1 MDSANSSHAENYSV
15 NPFLWGNIALL
26 TSLPWLLAM
35 TMAGLAVGD
44 PVFASWFEISLLSL
58 PAIAVVAWWQWQ
70 QPFSPFSLWLVKQSF
85 NSLSDRDRQ
94 VLALLKQHRNGWY
107 STGWIAIAVAIV
119 MSFIFCKLYVAA
131 PLAEVIAPFPAG
143 LRFFGII
150 WAEIFFIISNAIA
163 QAGISALRIK
173 LTASSDLASLPP
185 IAIDKVKKSF
195 TNLGK
200 SVNNPISQ
208 PDSPAK
214 LSLVLEPKSD
224 DLTKPES
231 EGEEIAEIIEPEEIA
246 EITTELE
253 PEVEEIAEII
263 QPEAIAELEPEVEE
277 IAEITEPE
285 AIAELEP
292 EFEEIAEIVEPEAIA
307 ELEPEVEEI
316 AEIVEPE
323 AIAELE
329 PEVEEIAEIA
339 EPEAIAELEPEVEEI
354 AEITE
359 PEAIAEIT
367 TELEPEVEEIA
378 EIAEPEAIA
387 ELEPEVEEIA
397 EIAEPEAIA
406 ELEPEVEEIAEITEP
421 EAIAELE
428 PEVAEIAEIA
438 EPEAIA
444 ELEPE
449 VEEIAEI
456 AEPEAIADDLVVVA
470 TELEPETNYLKE
482 TVINF
487 ESDFDIDAEI
497 AKMIAEEEAAK
508 LANMT
513 DWQPEINTENESVL
527 TATEL
532 DTEIDEELEEL
543 VAFNA
548 YAEQILHN
556 YLIDDP
562 IDEDAISENPDNKTY
577 IATTDQDETKVKPYQ
592 ILIEEF
598 LVDKYLAKLEELG
611 RTEKLNPENLN
622 PENLQPENNNE

>member
-1 MDSANSSHAENYSV
+1 MNSQTSDQLMDGANSSHAENYSV

-107 STGWIAIAVAIV
+107 STGWTAIAVAIV

-150 WAEIFFIISNAIA
+150 WAEIFFLVSNAIA

-173 LTASSDLASLPP
+173 LAASSDLASLPP
-185 IAIDKVKKSF
+185 IAIDKVKNSF

-200 SVNNPISQ
+200 PVNNPISQ
-208 PDSPAK
+208 PK
-214 LSLVLEPKSD
+214 LDLPIKPTLVLEPKSD
-224 DLTKPES
+224 DLTKPEP
-231 EGEEIAEIIEPEEIA
+231 EVEEITVPEAIAELEPKVEEIVEIIQPEAIA
-246 EITTELE
+246 DDLGDVTELE

-263 QPEAIAELEPEVEE
+263 QPEAIAE
-277 IAEITEPE
+277 ITT
-285 AIAELEP
+285 ELEP
-292 EFEEIAEIVEPEAIA
+292 ELEETVEVA
-307 ELEPEVEEI
+307 EPEVI
-316 AEIVEPE
+316 AED
-323 AIAELE
+323 LGD
-329 PEVEEIAEIA
+329 
-339 EPEAIAELEPEVEEI
+339 L
-354 AEITE
+354 
-359 PEAIAEIT
+359 

-378 EIAEPEAIA
+378 EIIQPEAIAEDLGDLTELEPKIEEIAEVAEPEAIA
-387 ELEPEVEEIA
+387 EDLGDLTELEPKVEEIV
-397 EIAEPEAIA
+397 EIIQ
-406 ELEPEVEEIAEITEP
+406 
-421 EAIAELE
+421 
-428 PEVAEIAEIA
+428 
-438 EPEAIA
+438 
-444 ELEPE
+444 
-449 VEEIAEI
+449 
-456 AEPEAIADDLVVVA
+456 PEAIADDLVVA
-470 TELEPETNYLKE
+470 TELEPETNYLTE

-513 DWQPEINTENESVL
+513 DWQPEINAENESAL
-527 TATEL
+527 IATEI
-532 DTEIDEELEEL
+532 DAEIDEELEEL

-548 YAEQILHN
+548 YTEQILHN
-556 YLIDDP
+556 YLTDEP
-562 IDEDAISENPDNKTY
+562 IDEEAISENPDNKTY
-577 IATTDQDETKVKPYQ
+577 IATTDQNEAKAKPYQ

>member
-1 MDSANSSHAENYSV
+1 MNSQTSDQLMDGANSSHAENYSV

-107 STGWIAIAVAIV
+107 STGWTAIAVAIV

-150 WAEIFFIISNAIA
+150 WAEIFFLVSNAIA

-173 LTASSDLASLPP
+173 LAASSDLASLPP
-185 IAIDKVKKSF
+185 IAIDKVKNSF

-200 SVNNPISQ
+200 PVNNPISQ
-208 PDSPAK
+208 PK
-214 LSLVLEPKSD
+214 LDLPIKPTLVLEPKSD
-224 DLTKPES
+224 DLTKPE
-231 EGEEIAEIIEPEEIA
+231 
-246 EITTELE
+246 
-253 PEVEEIAEII
+253 PEVEEITV
-263 QPEAIAELEPEVEE
+263 PEAIAELEPEVEE
-277 IAEITEPE
+277 ISEVADPE

-292 EFEEIAEIVEPEAIA
+292 KVEEIVEIIQPEAIA
-307 ELEPEVEEI
+307 DDLSDVTDLEPEVEEI
-316 AEIVEPE
+316 AEIFEPE

-329 PEVEEIAEIA
+329 PKVEEIVEI
-339 EPEAIAELEPEVEEI
+339 IQ
-354 AEITE
+354 

-367 TELEPEVEEIA
+367 TELES
-378 EIAEPEAIA
+378 
-387 ELEPEVEEIA
+387 ELEETVEV
-397 EIAEPEAIA
+397 
-406 ELEPEVEEIAEITEP
+406 
-421 EAIAELE
+421 
-428 PEVAEIAEIA
+428 
-438 EPEAIA
+438 
-444 ELEPE
+444 
-449 VEEIAEI
+449 
-456 AEPEAIADDLVVVA
+456 AEPEAIADDLVVA
-470 TELEPETNYLKE
+470 TELEPETNYLTE

-513 DWQPEINTENESVL
+513 DWQPEINAENESAL
-527 TATEL
+527 IATEI
-532 DTEIDEELEEL
+532 DAEIDEELEEL

-548 YAEQILHN
+548 YTEQILHN
-556 YLIDDP
+556 YLTDEP
-562 IDEDAISENPDNKTY
+562 IDEEAISENPDNKTY
-577 IATTDQDETKVKPYQ
+577 IATTDQNEAKAKPYQ

>member
-224 DLTKPES
+224 DLTKPE
-231 EGEEIAEIIEPEEIA
+231 
-246 EITTELE
+246 
-253 PEVEEIAEII
+253 
-263 QPEAIAELEPEVEE
+263 PEVEE

-285 AIAELEP
+285 
-292 EFEEIAEIVEPEAIA
+292 
-307 ELEPEVEEI
+307 
-316 AEIVEPE
+316 
-323 AIAELE
+323 
-329 PEVEEIAEIA
+329 
-339 EPEAIAELEPEVEEI
+339 EI
-354 AEITE
+354 AEITT
-359 PEAIAEIT
+359 A
-367 TELEPEVEEIA
+367 
-378 EIAEPEAIA
+378 
-387 ELEPEVEEIA
+387 
-397 EIAEPEAIA
+397 
-406 ELEPEVEEIAEITEP
+406 
-421 EAIAELE
+421 
-428 PEVAEIAEIA
+428 
-438 EPEAIA
+438 
-444 ELEPE
+444 LEPE